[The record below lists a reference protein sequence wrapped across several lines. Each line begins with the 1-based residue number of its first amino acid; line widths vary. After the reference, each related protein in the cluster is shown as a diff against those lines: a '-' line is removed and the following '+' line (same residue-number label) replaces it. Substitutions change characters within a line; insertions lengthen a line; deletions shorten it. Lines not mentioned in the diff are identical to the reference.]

1 MSLKQ
6 VFCICALL
14 AMLYSAPPAAAARPA
29 SAMIA
34 TTAQDQAAD
43 VASYRMDVRLDPAA
57 KTVTGT
63 ARITYTNP
71 SQDTLPDLWLHL
83 YLKAFSSLDTLWM
96 RESGGQHRGF
106 ALDSSNLGDI
116 TVSRLTLADGADL
129 LAGATITDTL
139 MHVRLP
145 QPLPPGERV
154 ELEAAWVSKLPR
166 VFARTGYG
174 GRDDTFFM
182 VAQWYPK
189 MAVYDRGRWDTE
201 PWHTNAEFFHDFGA
215 YDVRISVPQAYLVA
229 GAGVPAGEQPGGDG
243 TKTLRF
249 TATSVSDFAFAASP
263 DFLTRDARAGSV
275 DVALF
280 YLPEHAGQ
288 VPEYLDV
295 SVGSI
300 EAYSAWYGA
309 YPHPRLTVVDVPESA
324 SGAGGM
330 EYPTLVTGGSLGAP
344 LPGLVGLVTSHE
356 IAHQWWPMQTATHEG
371 REPWLDEGLTE
382 YSGIRYMAA
391 ADRRLGYGSL
401 GIGARAQERLQYATA
416 PELPATLPSW
426 EYSQTSY
433 GAAVYGK
440 TAVGLWTLENVVGSE
455 RFRRAMAEYLARY
468 RFKHPTATDFRSSIE
483 QSLGGDLGWFFDEY
497 LGTGNAIDYA
507 ADPIVQTD
515 AGDSVTIRRIGQV
528 PAPVDI
534 RIVLASGAR
543 QERQWDGR
551 QERISYTF
559 PSDDPVSQVV
569 IDPERKLV
577 AELNRLDNGVSA
589 RVAAV
594 PAITLGGRLAFVFQA
609 LAQLLTMFG

>member
-1 MSLKQ
+1 MSSHRIR
-6 VFCICALL
+6 CICALL
-14 AMLYSAPPAAAARPA
+14 ALLQAFLPAAAVRA
-29 SAMIA
+29 AM
-34 TTAQDQAAD
+34 AQDQAAD
-43 VASYRMDVRLDPAA
+43 VASYQMDARLDPVA
-57 KTVTGT
+57 KTVTAT
-63 ARITYTNP
+63 ARITYINP

-106 ALDSSNLGDI
+106 ARDPSNLGDI
-116 TVSRLTLADGADL
+116 NVSRLTLADGTDL

-182 VAQWYPK
+182 VGQWYPK
-189 MAVYDRGRWDTE
+189 LAVYDRGRWDTE
-201 PWHTNAEFFHDFGA
+201 PWHANAEFFHDFGS
-215 YDVRISVPQAYLVA
+215 YDVRISVPPAYLVA
-229 GAGVPAGEQPGGDG
+229 GAGVPAGEQPGSDG

-263 DFLTRDARAGSV
+263 DFLTHGARAGSV

-280 YLPEHAGQ
+280 YMPEHAGQ
-288 VPEYLDV
+288 VQEYLDV
-295 SVGSI
+295 SVGSL

-309 YPHPRLTVVDVPESA
+309 YPHPRLTVVDVPEDA

-330 EYPTLVTGGSLGAP
+330 EYPTLVTGGSLGAA
-344 LPGLVGLVTSHE
+344 LPGVVGMVTAHE

-382 YSGIRYMAA
+382 YSGARYMASA
-391 ADRRLGYGSL
+391 GRRLGYTAL
-401 GIGARAQERLQYATA
+401 GIGAQTQERLQYAAA
-416 PELPATLPSW
+416 PDLAATLPAW
-426 EYSQTSY
+426 EYTGASY
-433 GAAVYGK
+433 GTAVYGK
-440 TAVGLWTLENVVGSE
+440 TAVGLWTLENIVGTQ
-455 RFRRAMAEYLARY
+455 RFRQAMAEYLARY
-468 RFKHPTATDFRSSIE
+468 RFKHPTAADFRASIE
-483 QSLGGDLGWFFDEY
+483 QSLDSELSWFFDAY
-497 LGTGNAIDYA
+497 LSTENVIDYA
-507 ADPIVQTD
+507 ADSIVQ
-515 AGDSVTIRRIGQV
+515 AGGADTVTIRRVGLV

-534 RIVLASGAR
+534 RIILASGAT
-543 QERQWDGR
+543 QARQWDGR
-551 QERISYTF
+551 QERISYMF
-559 PSDDPVSQVV
+559 ASDDPVSQVV

-594 PAITLGGRLAFVFQA
+594 PALSLGARLAFVFQA